1 MPSGLRPFYSWIS
14 LSLSKCATVSNESRP
29 ISQVVVLAHSHE
41 EGLTRKQTASGQV
54 LGLLE
59 GQQRLLLVTRGWCR
73 FERRCPGTAYDGGRQ
88 QVCRARGGAH
98 ARDTSEQAN
107 EMERVSE
114 RIQRHALTRDTG
126 VSCLRN
132 VEVESIL
139 LPGYDEETIDG
150 NGVIWGHDDGC
161 GWEYLSCRLMEMIID
176 AA

>member
-14 LSLSKCATVSNESRP
+14 LSLSKCATVFNESRP

-59 GQQRLLLVTRGWCR
+59 GQQRLLLVIRGWCR
-73 FERRCPGTAYDGGRQ
+73 FERRCPGTAYYGGRQ

-126 VSCLRN
+126 VHRRDNKARDARHLGAGAA
-132 VEVESIL
+132 L
-139 LPGYDEETIDG
+139 LSAS
-150 NGVIWGHDDGC
+150 V
-161 GWEYLSCRLMEMIID
+161 SSAKIIYKVMRQ
-176 AA
+176 